1 MNRIL
6 LRSPKEPFDV
16 VAPEKVAVDNLIG
29 SNTGNLLFLE
39 AAYKLLAT
47 RDVAVEVDRF
57 RVHEMGA
64 DEINDRFD
72 AYVIPL
78 ANGFR
83 VSFMDGLDRV
93 TPVLRKLKIP
103 VILLGAGLQA
113 KLPYRS
119 GVKRPQDESVKA
131 FIGAIMDRSGFV
143 GVRGEWT
150 QDYLQQLGFK
160 DVEVIG
166 CPSMFMSGDKLD
178 VRKQAPAIDADSRIT
193 INVTARISE
202 MGPIVESHTA
212 KYPNLSYIGQEMDCL
227 RLLLYGEA
235 YPDMVVSPMLPA
247 SASHPLVRDGKTKMW
262 VDPWPWIDYLRGTDF
277 TFGTRIHGNIAAL
290 LAGTPAYVLGHD
302 TRTTELA
309 RYFEIPHKLIS
320 EITPETD
327 AADLYAEADYGPL
340 NANHKQRYDT
350 FIGYVERHGLS
361 HVFQPGEDPTLFEK
375 KVASIRYPDSVAL
388 YSGSAVRRYGRGLKR
403 FVSGAV
409 HGTRERLPA

>member
-119 GVKRPQDESVKA
+119 GVMRPQVESV
-131 FIGAIMDRSGFV
+131 
-143 GVRGEWT
+143 
-150 QDYLQQLGFK
+150 
-160 DVEVIG
+160 
-166 CPSMFMSGDKLD
+166 
-178 VRKQAPAIDADSRIT
+178 
-193 INVTARISE
+193 
-202 MGPIVESHTA
+202 
-212 KYPNLSYIGQEMDCL
+212 
-227 RLLLYGEA
+227 
-235 YPDMVVSPMLPA
+235 
-247 SASHPLVRDGKTKMW
+247 
-262 VDPWPWIDYLRGTDF
+262 
-277 TFGTRIHGNIAAL
+277 
-290 LAGTPAYVLGHD
+290 
-302 TRTTELA
+302 
-309 RYFEIPHKLIS
+309 
-320 EITPETD
+320 
-327 AADLYAEADYGPL
+327 
-340 NANHKQRYDT
+340 
-350 FIGYVERHGLS
+350 
-361 HVFQPGEDPTLFEK
+361 
-375 KVASIRYPDSVAL
+375 
-388 YSGSAVRRYGRGLKR
+388 
-403 FVSGAV
+403 
-409 HGTRERLPA
+409 